1 MSIFTRALKYSKSS
15 CQVDVKIDLFN
26 LELKKTKL
34 GEAIANTTSGVY
46 SITQDIPEKPY
57 VPPTNTEVPD
67 SSGIT
72 GNGFNQPTE
81 GGIYNDP
88 NTWDSGWNNND
99 YLKNPNEINGEPDR
113 PIVATVPGS
122 PYDNAGYGGIV
133 TYSGYFGT
141 SVGYITAGNQYRQI
155 LVGGLIGGTEDPT
168 APNARSPGAGGY
180 YGGLTDAQH
189 NYAMEFWRRYQSIV
203 NVAGSRPLTV
213 WNTYNRFHDFQRG
226 GEYAT
231 WTGGPKKD
239 DPQRGGMILT
249 QVNLLVHPQTYESDP
264 GSPYERGYTTLISRN
279 GLGDSN
285 YYPGPVQPQG
295 DVANLG
301 PYEVKTMLDII
312 RGTPGTPDA
321 QRARDTLDRW
331 ATPGSKNRETLIRMG
346 ILEKASSDIGGNT
359 QIAGSLSGTRNSAGD
374 KPIDAKGPHSPI
386 KDYGGNMRFGPSGPS
401 RDPWSPTGL
410 YKVPGA

>member
-1 MSIFTRALKYSKSS
+1 MSIFTKALKHSKPSH
-15 CQVDVKIDLFN
+15 QIDAKIDLFN
-26 LELKKTKL
+26 YELKKTKL
-34 GEAIANTTSGVY
+34 GEAIANSTGGVY

-67 SSGIT
+67 VSGIT
-72 GNGFNQPTE
+72 GQGFNQPTG
-81 GGIYNDP
+81 GGIENDP
-88 NTWDSGWNNND
+88 NTWENGWNNND
-99 YLKNPNEINGEPDR
+99 YLKNPNEIGGESNR
-113 PIVATVPGS
+113 PIIATVPNS
-122 PYDNAGYGGIV
+122 PYHNAGYGGIV

-141 SVGYITAGNQYRQI
+141 SVGYITADNEYRQI
-155 LVGGLIGGTEDPT
+155 LIGGLIGGTENPD
-168 APNARSPGAGGY
+168 APNARSPGDGGY
-180 YGGLTDAQH
+180 YGGLTDSQYD
-189 NYAMEFWRRYQSIV
+189 YAVQFWRKYQSIV
-203 NVAGSRPLTV
+203 NVAGSKSLRV

-226 GEYAT
+226 GEFAT
-231 WTGGPKKD
+231 WTGGPKRSDGK
-239 DPQRGGMILT
+239 IL
-249 QVNLLVHPQTYESDP
+249 VNVNILVAPQTYESDP

-312 RGTPGTPDA
+312 KGTPGTPDA